1 MDIIS
6 ILFYLITSVI
16 IFSAVSLVFVN
27 NTVHAALL
35 LVLIF
40 FNSAILWLLLRAEF
54 LSIVLV
60 LVYVGAVLVLF
71 LFVIMLLDA
80 PVKKN
85 ISQKIYLLF
94 SVTVSI
100 IMFVELFI
108 VIFYNNFSSVE
119 NTNTYSGVNNTY
131 EIGVSLFTE
140 HVLSFEITAFILLV
154 AIIAAIAINTTGKK
168 KALRQNP
175 SKQVLANK
183 GSRLKIIKDKYSN
196 W

>member
-94 SVTVSI
+94 SVTVSV

-108 VIFYNNFSSVE
+108 VIFYNNFSSIE
-119 NTNTYSGVNNTY
+119 NTSTYSGVNNTY

-140 HVLSFEITAFILLV
+140 HILSFEITAFILLV
-154 AIIAAIAINTTGKK
+154 AIIAAIAINTAGKK

-183 GSRLKIIKDKYSN
+183 GSRLKIIKDKYL
-196 W
+196 

>member
-119 NTNTYSGVNNTY
+119 NTSTYSGVNNTY

-140 HVLSFEITAFILLV
+140 NVLSFEITAFILLV

-183 GSRLKIIKDKYSN
+183 GSRLKIIKDKYL
-196 W
+196 

>member
-108 VIFYNNFSSVE
+108 VIFYNNFSSIE
-119 NTNTYSGVNNTY
+119 NTSTYSGVNNTY

-183 GSRLKIIKDKYSN
+183 SSRLKIIKDKYL
-196 W
+196 

>member
-85 ISQKIYLLF
+85 ISQKFYLLF
-94 SVTVSI
+94 SVIVSI

-108 VIFYNNFSSVE
+108 VIFYNNFSSVD
-119 NTNTYSGVNNTY
+119 NANTYLGINNTY

-175 SKQVLANK
+175 SKQMLANK
-183 GSRLKIIKDKYSN
+183 DSRLKIIKDKYR
-196 W
+196 

>member
-6 ILFYLITSVI
+6 ILFYLVTSVI
-16 IFSAVSLVFVN
+16 IFSAVSLIFVN
-27 NTVHAALL
+27 NTIHAALL

-40 FNSAILWLLLRAEF
+40 FNSAILWLLLKAEF

-94 SVTVSI
+94 SIMVSI

-108 VIFYNNFSSVE
+108 VIFYNNFSSVD
-119 NTNTYSGVNNTY
+119 NANTYLGINNTY
-131 EIGVSLFTE
+131 EIGMSLFTE

-175 SKQVLANK
+175 SKQMLANK
-183 GSRLKIIKDKYSN
+183 DSRLKIIKDKY
-196 W
+196 

>member
-6 ILFYLITSVI
+6 ILFYLVTSVI
-16 IFSAVSLVFVN
+16 IFSAVSLIFVN
-27 NTVHAALL
+27 NTIHAALL

-40 FNSAILWLLLRAEF
+40 FNSAILWLLLKAEF

-85 ISQKIYLLF
+85 ISQKFYLLF
-94 SVTVSI
+94 SVIVSI

-108 VIFYNNFSSVE
+108 VIFYNNFSSVD
-119 NTNTYSGVNNTY
+119 NANTYLGINNTY

-175 SKQVLANK
+175 SKQILANK
-183 GSRLKIIKDKYSN
+183 DSRLKIIKDKYL
-196 W
+196 

>member
-40 FNSAILWLLLRAEF
+40 FNSAILWLLLKAEF

-71 LFVIMLLDA
+71 LFVIMLLDT

-108 VIFYNNFSSVE
+108 VIFYNNFSSIE
-119 NTNTYSGVNNTY
+119 NTSTYSGVNNTY

-183 GSRLKIIKDKYSN
+183 SSRLKIIKDKYL
-196 W
+196 

>member
-6 ILFYLITSVI
+6 ILFYLVTSVI
-16 IFSAVSLVFVN
+16 IFSAVSLIFVN
-27 NTVHAALL
+27 NTIHAALL

-40 FNSAILWLLLRAEF
+40 FNSAILWLLLKAEF

-94 SVTVSI
+94 SIMVSI

-119 NTNTYSGVNNTY
+119 NTSTYSGVNNTY

-168 KALRQNP
+168 QALRQNP

-183 GSRLKIIKDKYSN
+183 GSRLKIIKDKYL
-196 W
+196 

>member
-108 VIFYNNFSSVE
+108 VIFYSNFSNIE
-119 NTNTYSGVNNTY
+119 NISTYSGVNNTY

-183 GSRLKIIKDKYSN
+183 DSRLKIIKDECL
-196 W
+196 

>member
-6 ILFYLITSVI
+6 ILFYLVTSVI
-16 IFSAVSLVFVN
+16 IFSAVSLIFVN

-108 VIFYNNFSSVE
+108 VIFYSNFSNIE
-119 NTNTYSGVNNTY
+119 NISTYSGVNNTY

-183 GSRLKIIKDKYSN
+183 SSRLKIIKDKYL
-196 W
+196 

>member
-6 ILFYLITSVI
+6 ILFYLVTSVI
-16 IFSAVSLVFVN
+16 IFSAVSLIFVN

-40 FNSAILWLLLRAEF
+40 FNSAILWLLLKAEF

-94 SVTVSI
+94 SVMVSI

-108 VIFYNNFSSVE
+108 VIFYNNFSSVD
-119 NTNTYSGVNNTY
+119 NANTYLGINNTY
-131 EIGVSLFTE
+131 EIGMSLFTE

-175 SKQVLANK
+175 SKQMLANK
-183 GSRLKIIKDKYSN
+183 DSRLKIIKDKY
-196 W
+196 

>member
-1 MDIIS
+1 MDIIL

-94 SVTVSI
+94 SVTVSV

-108 VIFYNNFSSVE
+108 VIFYNNFSSIE
-119 NTNTYSGVNNTY
+119 NTSTYSGVNNTY

-140 HVLSFEITAFILLV
+140 HILSFEITAFILLV
-154 AIIAAIAINTTGKK
+154 AIIAAIAINTAGKK

-183 GSRLKIIKDKYSN
+183 GSRLKIIKDKYL
-196 W
+196 

>member
-6 ILFYLITSVI
+6 ILFYLVTSVI
-16 IFSAVSLVFVN
+16 IFSAVSLIFVN

-94 SVTVSI
+94 SVMVSI

-108 VIFYNNFSSVE
+108 VIFYNNFSNIE
-119 NTNTYSGVNNTY
+119 NISTYSGVNNTY

-183 GSRLKIIKDKYSN
+183 DSRLKIIKDEYL
-196 W
+196 

>member
-6 ILFYLITSVI
+6 ILFYLVTSVI
-16 IFSAVSLVFVN
+16 IFSAVSLIFVN

-108 VIFYNNFSSVE
+108 VIFYSNFSNIE
-119 NTNTYSGVNNTY
+119 NISTYSGVNNTY

-183 GSRLKIIKDKYSN
+183 DSRLKIIKDEYL
-196 W
+196 

>member
-108 VIFYNNFSSVE
+108 VIFYNNFSSIE
-119 NTNTYSGVNNTY
+119 NASTYSGVNNTY
-131 EIGVSLFTE
+131 EIGMSLFTD

-175 SKQVLANK
+175 SKQILANK
-183 GSRLKIIKDKYSN
+183 GSRLKIIKDKN
-196 W
+196 L

>member
-80 PVKKN
+80 PVKKD

-108 VIFYNNFSSVE
+108 VIFYNNFSSIE
-119 NTNTYSGVNNTY
+119 NTSTYSGVNNTY

-183 GSRLKIIKDKYSN
+183 SSRLKIIKDKYL
-196 W
+196 

>member
-6 ILFYLITSVI
+6 ILFYLVTSVI
-16 IFSAVSLVFVN
+16 IFSAVSLIFVN
-27 NTVHAALL
+27 NTIHAALL

-40 FNSAILWLLLRAEF
+40 FNSAILWLLLKAEF

-94 SVTVSI
+94 SVMVSI

-108 VIFYNNFSSVE
+108 VIFYNNFSSVD
-119 NTNTYSGVNNTY
+119 NANTYLGINNTY
-131 EIGVSLFTE
+131 EIGMSLFTE

-175 SKQVLANK
+175 SKQMLANK
-183 GSRLKIIKDKYSN
+183 DSRLKIIKDKY
-196 W
+196 

>member
-1 MDIIS
+1 MDIIL
-6 ILFYLITSVI
+6 ILFYLVTSVI
-16 IFSAVSLVFVN
+16 IFSAVSLIFVN

-40 FNSAILWLLLRAEF
+40 FNSAILWLLLKAEF

-94 SVTVSI
+94 SITVSI
-100 IMFVELFI
+100 IMFIELFI
-108 VIFYNNFSSVE
+108 VIFYNNFSSIE
-119 NTNTYSGVNNTY
+119 NTSTYSGVNNTY
-131 EIGVSLFTE
+131 EIGMSLFTD

-175 SKQVLANK
+175 SKQILANK
-183 GSRLKIIKDKYSN
+183 GSRLKIIKDKN
-196 W
+196 L

>member
-6 ILFYLITSVI
+6 ILFYLVTSVI
-16 IFSAVSLVFVN
+16 IFSAVSLIFVN
-27 NTVHAALL
+27 NTIHAALL

-40 FNSAILWLLLRAEF
+40 FNSAILWLLLKAEF

-94 SVTVSI
+94 SIMVSI

-108 VIFYNNFSSVE
+108 VIFYNNFSSVD
-119 NTNTYSGVNNTY
+119 NANTYLGINNTY

-175 SKQVLANK
+175 SKQMLANK
-183 GSRLKIIKDKYSN
+183 DSRLKIIKDKYR
-196 W
+196 

>member
-6 ILFYLITSVI
+6 ILFYLVTSVI
-16 IFSAVSLVFVN
+16 IFSAVSLIFVN
-27 NTVHAALL
+27 NTIHAALL

-40 FNSAILWLLLRAEF
+40 FNSAILWLLLKAEF

-94 SVTVSI
+94 SIMVSI

-108 VIFYNNFSSVE
+108 VIFYNNFSSIE
-119 NTNTYSGVNNTY
+119 NTNTYSGINNTY

-154 AIIAAIAINTTGKK
+154 AIIAAIAINTAGKK

-175 SKQVLANK
+175 SKQILANK
-183 GSRLKIIKDKYSN
+183 NSRLKIIKDKYL
-196 W
+196 

>member
-6 ILFYLITSVI
+6 ILFYLVTSVI
-16 IFSAVSLVFVN
+16 IFSAVSLIFVN

-40 FNSAILWLLLRAEF
+40 FNSAILWLLLKAEF

-85 ISQKIYLLF
+85 ISQKFYLLF
-94 SVTVSI
+94 SVMVSI

-108 VIFYNNFSSVE
+108 VIFYNNFSSVD
-119 NTNTYSGVNNTY
+119 NANTYLGINNTY

-140 HVLSFEITAFILLV
+140 NVLSFEITAFILLV

-175 SKQVLANK
+175 SKQILANK
-183 GSRLKIIKDKYSN
+183 DSRLKIIKDKCL
-196 W
+196 

>member
-71 LFVIMLLDA
+71 LFVIMLLDT

-108 VIFYNNFSSVE
+108 VIFYNNFSSVD
-119 NTNTYSGVNNTY
+119 NANTYLGINNTY

-175 SKQVLANK
+175 SKQILANK
-183 GSRLKIIKDKYSN
+183 DSRLKIIKDKY
-196 W
+196 

>member
-108 VIFYNNFSSVE
+108 VIFYNNFSSVD
-119 NTNTYSGVNNTY
+119 NANTYLGINNTY

-140 HVLSFEITAFILLV
+140 NVLSFEITAFILLV

-175 SKQVLANK
+175 SKQILANK
-183 GSRLKIIKDKYSN
+183 DSRLKIIKDKCL
-196 W
+196 

>member
-108 VIFYNNFSSVE
+108 VIFYNNFSSIE
-119 NTNTYSGVNNTY
+119 NTSTYSGVNNTY

-168 KALRQNP
+168 KVLRQNP

-183 GSRLKIIKDKYSN
+183 GSRLKIIKDKYP
-196 W
+196 

>member
-108 VIFYNNFSSVE
+108 VIFYSNFSNIE
-119 NTNTYSGVNNTY
+119 NISTYSGVNNTY

-183 GSRLKIIKDKYSN
+183 DSRLKIIKDEYL
-196 W
+196 

>member
-1 MDIIS
+1 MDIIL

-71 LFVIMLLDA
+71 LFVIMLLDT

-108 VIFYNNFSSVE
+108 VIFYNNFSSIE
-119 NTNTYSGVNNTY
+119 KTSAYSGVNNTY

-140 HVLSFEITAFILLV
+140 HILSFEITAFILLV

-168 KALRQNP
+168 KVLRQNP

-183 GSRLKIIKDKYSN
+183 GSRLKIIKDKYP
-196 W
+196 

>member
-6 ILFYLITSVI
+6 IFFYLVTSVI
-16 IFSAVSLVFVN
+16 IFSAVSLIFVN
-27 NTVHAALL
+27 NTIHAALL

-40 FNSAILWLLLRAEF
+40 FNSAILWLLLKAEF

-108 VIFYNNFSSVE
+108 VIFYSNFSNIE
-119 NTNTYSGVNNTY
+119 NISTYSGVNNTY

-183 GSRLKIIKDKYSN
+183 DSRLKIIKDEYL
-196 W
+196 

>member
-6 ILFYLITSVI
+6 ILFYLVTSVI
-16 IFSAVSLVFVN
+16 IFSAVSLIFVN
-27 NTVHAALL
+27 NTIHAALL

-94 SVTVSI
+94 SVMVSI
-100 IMFVELFI
+100 IMFIELFI
-108 VIFYNNFSSVE
+108 VIFYNNFSSID
-119 NTNTYSGVNNTY
+119 NANTYLGINNTY
-131 EIGVSLFTE
+131 EIGLSLFTE

-175 SKQVLANK
+175 SKQMLANK
-183 GSRLKIIKDKYSN
+183 DSRLKIIKDKY
-196 W
+196 

>member
-6 ILFYLITSVI
+6 ILFYLVTSVI
-16 IFSAVSLVFVN
+16 IFSAVSLIFVN
-27 NTVHAALL
+27 NTIHAALL

-40 FNSAILWLLLRAEF
+40 FNSAILWLLLKAEF

-85 ISQKIYLLF
+85 ISQKFYLLF
-94 SVTVSI
+94 SVIVSI

-108 VIFYNNFSSVE
+108 VIFYNNFSSVD
-119 NTNTYSGVNNTY
+119 NANTYLGINNTY
-131 EIGVSLFTE
+131 EIGMSLFTE

-175 SKQVLANK
+175 SKQMLANK
-183 GSRLKIIKDKYSN
+183 DSRLKIIKDKYR
-196 W
+196 

>member
-119 NTNTYSGVNNTY
+119 NTSTYSGVNNTY

-183 GSRLKIIKDKYSN
+183 GSRLKIIKDKYL
-196 W
+196 

>member
-119 NTNTYSGVNNTY
+119 NTSTYSGVNNTY

-183 GSRLKIIKDKYSN
+183 SSRLKIIKDKYL
-196 W
+196 

>member
-6 ILFYLITSVI
+6 ILFYLVTSVI
-16 IFSAVSLVFVN
+16 IFSAVSLIFVN

-40 FNSAILWLLLRAEF
+40 FNSAILWLLLKAEF

-85 ISQKIYLLF
+85 ISRKIYLLF
-94 SVTVSI
+94 SITVSI
-100 IMFVELFI
+100 IMFIELFI
-108 VIFYNNFSSVE
+108 VIFYNNFSSIE
-119 NTNTYSGVNNTY
+119 NTSTYSGVNNTY
-131 EIGVSLFTE
+131 EIGMSLFTD

-175 SKQVLANK
+175 SKQILANK
-183 GSRLKIIKDKYSN
+183 GSRLKIIKDKN
-196 W
+196 L

>member
-183 GSRLKIIKDKYSN
+183 GSRLKIIKDKYL
-196 W
+196 

>member
-6 ILFYLITSVI
+6 ILFYLVTSVI
-16 IFSAVSLVFVN
+16 IFSAVSLIFVN
-27 NTVHAALL
+27 NTIHAALL

-40 FNSAILWLLLRAEF
+40 FNSAILWLLLKAEF

-94 SVTVSI
+94 SVIVSI

-108 VIFYNNFSSVE
+108 VIFYNNFSSVD
-119 NTNTYSGVNNTY
+119 NANTYLGINNTY

-175 SKQVLANK
+175 SKQMLANK
-183 GSRLKIIKDKYSN
+183 DSRLKIIKDKY
-196 W
+196 

>member
-6 ILFYLITSVI
+6 ILFYLVTSVI
-16 IFSAVSLVFVN
+16 IFSAVSLIFVN

-40 FNSAILWLLLRAEF
+40 FNSAILWLLLKAEF

-85 ISQKIYLLF
+85 ISQKFYLLF
-94 SVTVSI
+94 SVIVSI

-108 VIFYNNFSSVE
+108 VIFYNNFSSVD
-119 NTNTYSGVNNTY
+119 NANTYLGINNTY

-175 SKQVLANK
+175 SKQILANK
-183 GSRLKIIKDKYSN
+183 DSRLKIIKDKYL
-196 W
+196 

>member
-6 ILFYLITSVI
+6 ILFYLVTSVI
-16 IFSAVSLVFVN
+16 IFSAVSLIFVN

-40 FNSAILWLLLRAEF
+40 FNSAILWLLLKAEF

-85 ISQKIYLLF
+85 ISRKIYLLF
-94 SVTVSI
+94 SITVSI
-100 IMFVELFI
+100 IMFIELFI
-108 VIFYNNFSSVE
+108 VIFYNNFSSIE
-119 NTNTYSGVNNTY
+119 NTSTYSGVNNTY
-131 EIGVSLFTE
+131 EIGMSLFTD

-168 KALRQNP
+168 KVLRQNP
-175 SKQVLANK
+175 SKQILANK
-183 GSRLKIIKDKYSN
+183 GSRLKIIKDKN
-196 W
+196 L

>member
-6 ILFYLITSVI
+6 ILFYLVTSVI
-16 IFSAVSLVFVN
+16 IFSAVSLIFVN

-108 VIFYNNFSSVE
+108 VIFYSNFSNIE
-119 NTNTYSGVNNTY
+119 NISTYSGVNNTY

-168 KALRQNP
+168 KVLRQNP

-183 GSRLKIIKDKYSN
+183 GSRLKIIKDKYP
-196 W
+196 

>member
-85 ISQKIYLLF
+85 ISQKFYLLF
-94 SVTVSI
+94 SVMVSI

-108 VIFYNNFSSVE
+108 VIFYNNFSSVD
-119 NTNTYSGVNNTY
+119 NANTYLGINNTY

-175 SKQVLANK
+175 SKQILANK
-183 GSRLKIIKDKYSN
+183 DSRLKIIKDKYL
-196 W
+196 